1 MVPKVEEGQDG
12 LAAGS
17 AFAADICLVVE
28 ARRNGRPFAT
38 RATLVQ
44 AKKLRMKKDR
54 QWEPS
59 YSIDMKQLFD
69 LAGPT
74 ASSYYLFLGP
84 EESGRLLP
92 VVPARLL
99 KDLLRSGAVTRSF
112 NRADLGRVSRRLSQ
126 WLTYDVI
133 GLWTGDP
140 DVKAVKKAA
149 GGEGRNAHR
158 LVELTVDLSE
168 RSDRG

>member
-1 MVPKVEEGQDG
+1 
-12 LAAGS
+12 
-17 AFAADICLVVE
+17 
-28 ARRNGRPFAT
+28 
-38 RATLVQ
+38 
-44 AKKLRMKKDR
+44 MKKDR